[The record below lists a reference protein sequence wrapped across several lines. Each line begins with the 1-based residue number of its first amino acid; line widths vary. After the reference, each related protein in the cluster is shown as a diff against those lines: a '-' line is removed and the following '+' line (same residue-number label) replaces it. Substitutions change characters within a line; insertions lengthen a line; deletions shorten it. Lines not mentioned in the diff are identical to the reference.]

1 MLCELYPAS
10 QSGLW
15 PVLVSPHSLLSPDH
29 QSVSPSRVLSILESD
44 INGITQHVA
53 GLGLPPLTCYNA
65 LQAHSCCRVH
75 GQLILLRLSRIPLCE
90 CTTFCFSFPQLLDVG
105 WFYILAVVKSANY
118 EASISLKFCLQFF

>member
-10 QSGLW
+10 KSGLW

-53 GLGLPPLTCYNA
+53 GLGLPPLLVT
-65 LQAHSCCRVH
+65 L
-75 GQLILLRLSRIPLCE
+75 LSRLAHVVGCMGSL
-90 CTTFCFSFPQLLDVG
+90 FSHG
-105 WFYILAVVKSANY
+105 
-118 EASISLKFCLQFF
+118 